1 VVIHHGYNPHGLF
14 IFFKEVFIMTQLEYA
29 LSGIVTKEMKIVA
42 EYEGVDEEFILEG
55 VKKGEIVI
63 PSNVNHKNLIPKGI
77 GKGLMTKVNANIGTS
92 DAYPEIEKEIEKL
105 KVALKA
111 GADAVMDLSTGG
123 DINQSRRKILEN
135 SPVPVGTV
143 PMYQAA
149 VESITKYGSIV
160 AMPEEFIFE
169 VIEEQAKDGVDFI
182 TVHCGLTSESLKKL
196 KDNGRV
202 MDVVSRGGS
211 FTIAWMLHNDKE
223 NPLYKHFDRLLDIA
237 KKYDITL
244 SLGDGLRPGCLEDAT
259 DAAQIQELIILG
271 ELVKRSREAGVQVMV
286 EGPGHVPIDQIE
298 ANVKLQKQ
306 LCHNAPFYVLGPI
319 VTDIAP
325 GYDHITSAIGGAIA
339 AASGADF
346 LCYVTPAEHLG
357 LPDKEDVK
365 EGVIAAKIAAHAADI
380 AKGIKGAREKDLAM
394 AKARKA
400 LEWDEQIKLSIDP
413 DKAFKY
419 RVNKNISTAKTCSM
433 CGKFCAM
440 KIVSEYLGTSAITC

>member
-1 VVIHHGYNPHGLF
+1 
-14 IFFKEVFIMTQLEYA
+14 MTQLEYA

-42 EYEGVDEEFILEG
+42 EYEGLDEEFILEG

-394 AKARKA
+394 TKARKA